1 MKKVKRGRPKADVG
15 LQKEEILKVA
25 LEILDQ
31 SGPHDFSMRKVAEKL
46 NVTPMALYN
55 HFLNRSALVRELSD
69 RVYSQVSK
77 DSDKKAGGARQKLE
91 TLLTSY
97 HKAVLKHPN
106 LTLSIFA
113 DPDALSLEAERITQ
127 KIVELLGEAKIS
139 ASESRIWLNI
149 LVDFTH
155 GSSVATAICCLNSG
169 KRAELTR
176 EQSADY
182 QKGLRKLLDFAF
194 LGAAY

>member
-1 MKKVKRGRPKADVG
+1 MKKVKRGRPTADVV

-31 SGPHDFSMRKVAEKL
+31 PGPHDFSMRKVAEKL

-55 HFLNRSALVRELSD
+55 HVLNRSALLRELSD

-77 DSDKKAGGARQKLE
+77 DSDRKAGCARQKLE
-91 TLLTSY
+91 ILLTSY
-97 HKAVLKHPN
+97 HNAVLKHPN

-113 DPDALSLEAERITQ
+113 DPDAFSSETERITQ
-127 KIVELLGEAKIS
+127 KIVEMLGEAKIS
-139 ASESRIWLNI
+139 AAERRVWLNI
-149 LVDFTH
+149 LVDYTH
-155 GSSVATAICCLNSG
+155 GSSVATALCCLNSRKG
-169 KRAELTR
+169 TGMAR

-194 LGAAY
+194 LGAPY